1 MKVALPDTICSYIG
15 LMADTEIAAAI
26 REGMLLDPSTADL
39 DRVRQ
44 TSYELRLSENVEF
57 LVLGDQ
63 ENGES
68 EANYVRN
75 ANGVGSELEILPGST
90 VKVETV
96 ERFDIPI
103 NVAAHITP
111 VGNVYK
117 LGLSPETT
125 YADPGFDGAF
135 FLILCNYSSRIV
147 RLKIGQPIARIEFV
161 RLAKSTSKPHGG
173 YKTIK
178 EPLLWPRRV
187 PRRPLSDLEQ
197 VGVDGLLSE
206 LERKD
211 PPHFEHAFIARQVRL
226 EVSNQV
232 GELKQRIAEQQR
244 VIAFFKLIAYLV
256 AAGAVRWV
264 ISEIWAATPVH
275 IQDKFVEGLAKE
287 FVPIVMLIVPLFFKG
302 VRDQLRQL
310 FFNRH
315 PN

>member
-1 MKVALPDTICSYIG
+1 MKIALPDTICSYIG

-26 REGMLLDPSTADL
+26 QAGMLLDPSTADL
-39 DRVRQ
+39 NHVRQ
-44 TSYELRLSENVEF
+44 TSYELRLSENIEF
-57 LVLGDQ
+57 LLLGDH

-68 EANYVRN
+68 EAKYVRN
-75 ANGVGSELEILPGST
+75 ANGVGSQLEILPGTT
-90 VKVETV
+90 VKVETM
-96 ERFDIPI
+96 ERFDIPT

-135 FLILCNYSSRIV
+135 FMILCNYSSRIV

-187 PRRPLSDLEQ
+187 PKRLLSDLQQ
-197 VGVDGLLSE
+197 VGVEGLLSE
-206 LERKD
+206 LERGD

-232 GELKQRIAEQQR
+232 GQLKQKLAEQQR
-244 VIAFFKLIAYLV
+244 VIACFKLVSYLAV
-256 AAGAVRWV
+256 AIAVRW
-264 ISEIWAATPVH
+264 IIFEGWAATPVH

-287 FVPIVMLIVPLFFKG
+287 SVPIIMLIVPLFFKS
-302 VRDQLRQL
+302 VRDQLRQIFL
-310 FFNRH
+310 NRL
-315 PN
+315 PK